1 MEADCSAARRKG
13 FSRTANFRTGAGA
26 AKWKGRQRMSK
37 KGKESITDMLD
48 LIEQNGNCPMTFNEA
63 VKLLQEYQGIQRG
76 GYWKHGS
83 HDEEARSIA
92 AWHRAIDLAILALKT
107 LNKVKTLVEALK
119 VLANKGDYPK
129 VMPSAKS
136 VRMDYAKLGDEKTVK
151 RKSAKSK

>member
-1 MEADCSAARRKG
+1 
-13 FSRTANFRTGAGA
+13 
-26 AKWKGRQRMSK
+26 MSK

-76 GYWKHGS
+76 GYWKHVS